1 MSTHRLA
8 LSAAAIALA
17 AVVVAGD
24 ASAQSA
30 EDAVA
35 ARQSQ
40 FKLLAF
46 NVGPLV
52 GMAQGNIDYDAAAA
66 QAAADNLA
74 AVVSLDQSRM
84 WPEGTDTMS
93 MDGTRALPSI
103 WDDPDDFV
111 AKLTALR
118 DGVTALQAA
127 AGQDLNAL
135 RGALG
140 GVGGA
145 CTACHEANR
154 QPQ

>member
-17 AVVVAGD
+17 ALVVAGD